1 MNANDVKKQYT
12 SSIPSISYMKC
23 LRKVEKGE
31 KYQHFIYEMLVYVK
45 RVGEAKKGRI
55 STFHI

>member
-1 MNANDVKKQYT
+1 
-12 SSIPSISYMKC
+12 MKC

-45 RVGEAKKGRI
+45 RVGEAKKGRS